1 MPRACATGSREE
13 GGTPRPPDFSPGRR
27 RYANRRSRPG
37 QAGPARC
44 GMSRLKAGARRI
56 GAMDV
61 HTQLVGLYR
70 RRGENGAAS
79 HTDPL
84 VPWICCG
91 PRPTGERLVALLPPA
106 QAGLVCV
113 CRPEPSTTTDAGNP
127 AKARRTTRT
136 GKPRA
141 RTRANPSSPSSEPCR
156 HTRCVRLMGMGRSA
170 AKGLPVRAGAEPID
184 QGTVVNVQ
192 RLHVVGG
199 IRVRS
204 TLGPR
209 QGTVR
214 PTVKTDWDFYRRP
227 CARRVVS
234 QRRKSRK
241 KVL

>member
-1 MPRACATGSREE
+1 
-13 GGTPRPPDFSPGRR
+13 
-27 RYANRRSRPG
+27 
-37 QAGPARC
+37 
-44 GMSRLKAGARRI
+44 
-56 GAMDV
+56 MDV

-136 GKPRA
+136 GKPVPGPEL
-141 RTRANPSSPSSEPCR
+141 TPLLCR
-156 HTRCVRLMGMGRSA
+156 VN
-170 AKGLPVRAGAEPID
+170 RAGALDAYCRGWGNPPRRTFLCEPDGLND

-192 RLHVVGG
+192 RLHVAGG
-199 IRVRS
+199 SRVRS
-204 TLGPR
+204 TRKPR
-209 QGTVR
+209 QGTVHA
-214 PTVKTDWDFYRRP
+214 TVKTDWMKRGPR
-227 CARRVVS
+227 ARGVRAKLAP
-234 QRRKSRK
+234 KSPQTH
-241 KVL
+241 LNIFCGWCTC